1 MRTVHLTLLGIALL
15 ALVLGVMFAL
25 GGESSV
31 LAADANAR
39 GTVGVGPASD
49 LAAAAQRDAAAAA
62 SHTTRHVIATEAP
75 AATPVVTKGAHRK
88 PAVRGRIVDDAGRGV
103 PGARVW
109 VTTSQFW
116 ALVPLDL
123 EEDALPTRWLKV
135 ERTECDAEGRF
146 EFAELESGKLRLA
159 ARGAGFAPSYREDLE
174 TVRDRDVELPDVA
187 LRRGVVVSGEVL
199 GVDGQPAEGVRV
211 LIAADS
217 LARGG
222 GIQVPGRGVP
232 VGTTDASG
240 TFRVDELATGP
251 FHLLFLAEGAELADL
266 AGRTDR
272 AGEVQDGYVVRLA
285 HGAEIA
291 GRVVSAGGDLPAE
304 LRVVARRGVR
314 EEQNEDE
321 DEAAEE
327 ATGEP
332 GSADL
337 EARPRSA
344 LVDTDGTFRIVGLRA
359 GETYRLALG
368 QKRDDTWKPAGSTA
382 PTSQRAPAGGVVFT
396 YKPESVV
403 VLRVVDDA
411 TSQPIEELVAWFGL
425 GRLRALQDEKNEIQR
440 VFLLG
445 AVRSTDLRP
454 QPASKPGWVRISA
467 PGYEDFERKDL
478 NLAPGVEL
486 DLGEVRLKAEQRIV
500 VTVVDVQGR
509 PIEDARVILTTHKV
523 ETLRAWSRMPMRHDV
538 WADLQ
543 SRNGRTG
550 EDGTCTLSSMPGKN
564 VLVQASARGFVPSD
578 VEARVL
584 SKNAGCAITLQLAV
598 GARVVVRVRDG
609 AGGVVTGVPVGH
621 RLPREASNPGQDQF
635 GENVGTDARG
645 EALFEA
651 LEVGVHAFRIQL
663 EDGESAWWAEDEDSA
678 AREEPWQE
686 VTLSDSANVALTLIA
701 PPRGTL
707 SGTVREGGRQLEGAY
722 VKLVPY
728 VEGRKEGWAWSGN
741 GNDPFAA
748 TTDHRGEY
756 RIESRRAGEYLALV
770 HHPDRRMASEFRVVL
785 GSGDQ
790 VQDFVLDANAIEG
803 RITDP
808 DGRPLVGV
816 RIGVNR
822 TEPSM
827 EMEAP
832 QSIVLA
838 EDDLGNPSVDWRAG
852 AGSREA
858 RTDAQGQY
866 VLRGLIENS
875 GLFVFCQGDEVE
887 NKSSDPIVLA
897 PGEIRR
903 GVDFVLRRAGRI
915 RVEIGGGLADD
926 RWYQVSVVAREGEN
940 ERVVNQA
947 WLAKWNR
954 SQTIGSIVP
963 GTYVL
968 RLAVRDHQGNQEPLG
983 EMSVDVEVGRLA
995 RAAFQVP

>member
-1 MRTVHLTLLGIALL
+1 MRTAHLTLFGLALL
-15 ALVLGVMFAL
+15 ALLLGVMFAL

-31 LAADANAR
+31 QAADANAR
-39 GTVGVGPASD
+39 GAVGVGPASD
-49 LAAAAQRDAAAAA
+49 LEAAAQRDAAMAA
-62 SHTTRHVIATEAP
+62 SHTTRHAIATNEP
-75 AATPVVTKGAHRK
+75 TAAPVVTKGAHEK

-135 ERTECDAEGRF
+135 ERTVCDADGRF

-159 ARGAGFAPSYREDLE
+159 ARAAGFAPSYREDLE
-174 TVRDRDVELPDVA
+174 TVRDRDLELPDVA
-187 LRRGVVVSGEVL
+187 LRRGVVVAGEVL
-199 GVDGQPAEGVRV
+199 GVDGKPAAGVRV
-211 LIAADS
+211 LIGADS

-222 GIQVPGRGVP
+222 GLQVPGRGVP
-232 VGTTDASG
+232 AGTTDASG
-240 TFRVDELATGP
+240 KFRVDELASGP
-251 FHLLFLAEGAELADL
+251 FHLLFLADGAELADL
-266 AGRTDR
+266 AGRTER
-272 AGEVQDGYVVRLA
+272 AGEVQDGYVVRLV

-314 EEQNEDE
+314 EEENEGE
-321 DEAAEE
+321 EEE
-327 ATGEP
+327 AQDEP
-332 GSADL
+332 ASADL

-344 LVDTDGTFRIVGLRA
+344 PVDADGTFRIVGLRA

-368 QKRDDTWKPAGSTA
+368 QKRGEAWKPAGSTQ
-382 PTSQRAPAGGVVFT
+382 PTSQRAPTGGVVFT

-411 TSQPIEELVAWFGL
+411 TSQPIEDLVAWFGL
-425 GRLRALQDEKNEIQR
+425 GRLRVLQDDKNEVQR
-440 VFLLG
+440 VFPLG

-454 QPASKPGWVRISA
+454 QPGSKPGWVRISA
-467 PGYEDFERKDL
+467 PGYQDFERKDL
-478 NLAPGVEL
+478 RLASGVEL
-486 DLGEVRLKAEQRIV
+486 DLGEVRLKAEKRIV

-509 PIEDARVILTTHKV
+509 PIEDARVIMTTQKA
-523 ETLRAWSRMPMRHDV
+523 EALRNWSRMPMRHDV
-538 WADLQ
+538 WFDTE

-550 EDGTCTLSSMPGKN
+550 EDGTCTLSSLPGKS

-578 VEARVL
+578 VESRLL
-584 SKNAGCAITLQLAV
+584 SKTEGCAITLKLAV

-609 AGGVVTGVPVGH
+609 AGRVVTGVPVGH
-621 RLPREASNPGQDQF
+621 KLPREASNSGEDPM

-663 EDGESAWWAEDEDSA
+663 EDGESAWWAEEEDSA

-686 VTLSDSANVALTLIA
+686 VTLSDSADVALTLIA
-701 PPRGTL
+701 PSRGTL
-707 SGTVREGGRQLEGAY
+707 SGTVREGGRPLEGAY

-728 VEGRKEGWAWSGN
+728 VEGRKEGWAWSGS
-741 GNDPFAA
+741 GNDPFAS
-748 TTDHRGEY
+748 TTDHLGEY

-770 HHPDRRMASEFRVVL
+770 HHPERRMASEFRVVL
-785 GSGDQ
+785 GAGDQ
-790 VQDFVLDANAIEG
+790 LQDFVLDANAIEG
-803 RITDP
+803 RVTDP

-816 RIGVNR
+816 RIGVHR
-822 TEPSM
+822 
-827 EMEAP
+827 MEAGMQMDPP

-838 EDDLGNPSVDWRAG
+838 EDDHGNPSVDWRDGAG
-852 AGSREA
+852 AREA
-858 RTDAQGQY
+858 RTDSQGQY

-875 GLFVFCQGDEVE
+875 ALVVYCQGDEVE
-887 NKSSDPIVLA
+887 NKSSEAIALA

-903 GVDFVLRRAGRI
+903 GVDFALRRAGRI
-915 RVEIGGGLADD
+915 RVELGGALADD

-940 ERVVNQA
+940 EQVMHQS

-954 SQTIGSIVP
+954 SRTMGSIVP
-963 GTYVL
+963 GTYLL
-968 RLAVRDHQGNQEPLG
+968 RLSVRDNQGNLERLA
-983 EMSVDVEVGRLA
+983 EMSIDVEVGKLA
-995 RAAFQVP
+995 RATLQVP